1 MAATRKEKAIVSV
14 FYNHKIQMNKLKNE
28 LEDQEKDTSNC
39 CEDVFMTEAPTQN
52 AASDSHRTLSNSKSN
67 A

>member
-1 MAATRKEKAIVSV
+1 
-14 FYNHKIQMNKLKNE
+14 MNKLKNE
-28 LEDQEKDTSNC
+28 LEDDKKDKSNC